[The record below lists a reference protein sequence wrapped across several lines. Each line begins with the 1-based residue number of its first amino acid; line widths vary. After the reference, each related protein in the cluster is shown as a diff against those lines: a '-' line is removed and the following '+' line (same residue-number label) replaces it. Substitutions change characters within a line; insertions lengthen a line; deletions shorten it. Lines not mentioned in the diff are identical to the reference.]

1 MFSSSSS
8 NRRTTGIHSTQ
19 WQTSYQG
26 DLPIAALS
34 AKIQDMHEL
43 SIVEAIL
50 EQVREEVRQSGATGR
65 VTRLDLVI
73 GRLSGVSPDSIRFA
87 FELLGPGTLMEQA
100 QICIREP
107 AAVCACR
114 GCGARSE
121 IDELVAVCPRC
132 ASQDVAIEGGQE
144 LILQSIE
151 VDP

>member
-1 MFSSSSS
+1 MPVA
-8 NRRTTGIHSTQ
+8 T
-19 WQTSYQG
+19 
-26 DLPIAALS
+26 LS

-50 EQVREEVRQSGATGR
+50 AQVQEEVRQAGATGR
-65 VTRLDLVI
+65 VTRLDLII
-73 GRLSGVSPDSIRFA
+73 GRLSGVNPDSIRFD
-87 FELLGPGTLMEQA
+87 FELLGPGTLMEGA
-100 QICIREP
+100 EICIREP

-121 IDELVAVCPRC
+121 IDELVATCPRC
-132 ASQDVAIEGGQE
+132 ASHDVAIEGGQE